1 MYYTKFAALAG
12 LLLAST
18 STAYAATDTASA
30 GGSAS
35 ITLFRPLTIT
45 TVRKNIGFG
54 TIVEPST
61 GTSTVSLNAS
71 DTPTRTVTGS
81 DGVALGSSSYQTA
94 SFTVNGEGGQAA
106 TLTIPTTVTLNNG
119 ANTLTLNTNNNAG
132 VTSSGN
138 ITLSGALGA
147 AGTKNVFIGGS
158 IDVAAGAATGTY
170 ATTADFTITTTYN

>member
-1 MYYTKFAALAG
+1 
-12 LLLAST
+12 
-18 STAYAATDTASA
+18 
-30 GGSAS
+30 
-35 ITLFRPLTIT
+35 
-45 TVRKNIGFG
+45 
-54 TIVEPST
+54 
-61 GTSTVSLNAS
+61 
-71 DTPTRTVTGS
+71 
-81 DGVALGSSSYQTA
+81 
-94 SFTVNGEGGQAA
+94 VNGEGGQAA